1 MADLSAIKLPNGT
14 TYNLKDRGALPL
26 TGGAVTGPVSFGDSV
41 SIDDATI
48 GSLVVNGNAS
58 FANNIQA
65 NTINGVTVGSNPK
78 FTDTNTVTTA
88 TTTGSGN
95 AVTAVTASN
104 GALTITKGTTF
115 LTSHQDISGKADKSA
130 TVSTV
135 AYDSTNKKI
144 TKTIN
149 GTTTDVVTV
158 ATLKTALGSMPA
170 SDVYSWAKASSKPT
184 YTASEVGALASNTTY
199 VSTITTTA
207 GTHSAISSKSGAVSF
222 NVPTKTSHL
231 TNDSGFLTS
240 HQTLYEANLQ
250 WGGKNFSASYGPIDA
265 AMIGELGANRFAF
278 LKADGITVEYSTNG
292 GSTWSDYG
300 LSNNDKVKLFAQGGS
315 AYLGKHTSKG
325 TNTVND
331 QLRITINTGTA
342 QLYTAL
348 NKIAIYISTNGNGPQ
363 VKIEKAL
370 ESTPTTFV
378 THLDWTGIAG
388 WSGWNILN
396 IDSITTYGNTAAS
409 QYGRIRFVFRQNSV
423 NTNYYSTAIYR
434 IMGFGGQGWTV
445 PSNMAKF
452 GHIYSYDE
460 NQNTTFPAQ
469 VTATQFNGNATSA
482 SSVPWSGVSSKPT
495 TTGSKAT
502 GISIGNHTTGTVIG
516 VQSSTTTASK
526 ATAGTAI
533 SIPNVT
539 SAGSASNWV
548 FENITVP
555 KAASATAC
563 DDITSWSAGSGSASL
578 TMAID
583 SSDSKK
589 LNITFSHTHTAP
601 TLQYTARSIAGV
613 SGSVTAS
620 HVKSGGN
627 GTAPTLGTAISITPY
642 TFSDVT
648 VPIKNTSAS
657 TFVTGTTHT
666 ITDNGHTHSI

>member
-1 MADLSAIKLPNGT
+1 MADLSKIKLPSGT
-14 TYNLKDRGALPL
+14 TYNIKDNNALPL
-26 TGGAVTGPVSFGDSV
+26 TGGSVTGPVSFGDSV

-48 GSLVVNGNAS
+48 GSLVVDGGAS
-58 FANNIQA
+58 FTNNIQA
-65 NTINGVTVGSNPK
+65 NTINGVTVGGNPK

-104 GALTITKGTTF
+104 GALTITKGATF

-130 TVSTV
+130 TVSTI

-231 TNDSGFLTS
+231 TNDSGFLIS

-388 WSGWNILN
+388 
-396 IDSITTYGNTAAS
+396 
-409 QYGRIRFVFRQNSV
+409 
-423 NTNYYSTAIYR
+423 
-434 IMGFGGQGWTV
+434 
-445 PSNMAKF
+445 
-452 GHIYSYDE
+452 
-460 NQNTTFPAQ
+460 
-469 VTATQFNGNATSA
+469 
-482 SSVPWSGVSSKPT
+482 
-495 TTGSKAT
+495 
-502 GISIGNHTTGTVIG
+502 
-516 VQSSTTTASK
+516 
-526 ATAGTAI
+526 
-533 SIPNVT
+533 
-539 SAGSASNWV
+539 
-548 FENITVP
+548 
-555 KAASATAC
+555 
-563 DDITSWSAGSGSASL
+563 
-578 TMAID
+578 
-583 SSDSKK
+583 
-589 LNITFSHTHTAP
+589 
-601 TLQYTARSIAGV
+601 
-613 SGSVTAS
+613 
-620 HVKSGGN
+620 
-627 GTAPTLGTAISITPY
+627 
-642 TFSDVT
+642 
-648 VPIKNTSAS
+648 
-657 TFVTGTTHT
+657 
-666 ITDNGHTHSI
+666 

>member
-1 MADLSAIKLPNGT
+1 MANVSKIKLPSGV
-14 TYNLKDRGALPL
+14 TYDLRDDGALPL
-26 TGGAVTGPVSFGDSV
+26 TGGTVTGPVIFQDTTSM
-41 SIDDATI
+41 DDATL
-48 GSLVVNGNAS
+48 GNLVVNGNAS
-58 FANNIQA
+58 FTNNIQA

-130 TVSTV
+130 TVSTIT
-135 AYDSTNKKI
+135 YDSTNKKI

-170 SDVYSWAKASSKPT
+170 SDVSSWAKASSKPT

-240 HQTLYEANLQ
+240 HQDISGKVNKSGDTMTGNLIVPAERIANTYYGISFGRTTETPVETILYTGIKWIHGRHMPVVHVTGYAYGLNSPVEFKIGFYLYGDPTCKVGWCGVTNMGAWSPEVYLFKYTRNNIEYVAVGFKGSCYFLQ
-250 WGGKNFSASYGPIDA
+250 LQVDLQDEMGKFGNIELNSNYWSWSFLTTTGTIPAADGGTTCVQVPY
-265 AMIGELGANRFAF
+265 
-278 LKADGITVEYSTNG
+278 KADILNPSKVNG
-292 GSTWSDYG
+292 
-300 LSNNDKVKLFAQGGS
+300 
-315 AYLGKHTSKG
+315 H
-325 TNTVND
+325 TVNSD
-331 QLRITINTGTA
+331 
-342 QLYTAL
+342 
-348 NKIAIYISTNGNGPQ
+348 
-363 VKIEKAL
+363 
-370 ESTPTTFV
+370 
-378 THLDWTGIAG
+378 
-388 WSGWNILN
+388 
-396 IDSITTYGNTAAS
+396 
-409 QYGRIRFVFRQNSV
+409 
-423 NTNYYSTAIYR
+423 
-434 IMGFGGQGWTV
+434 V
-445 PSNMAKF
+445 PANAKF
-452 GHIYSYDE
+452 TD
-460 NQNTTFPAQ
+460 T
-469 VTATQFNGNATSA
+469 V
-482 SSVPWSGVSSKPT
+482 PT
-495 TTGSKAT
+495 TTQSKAT
-502 GISIGNHTTGTVIG
+502 GISIGNHATGTVIG

-526 ATAGTAI
+526 ATAGTAV

-555 KAASATAC
+555 VAASATAC